1 MTKKTIEPKS
11 EPAPKP
17 SAMSSEQLKIRAKKA
32 HTMSK
37 HPYAVPFLTIAAL
50 IFLTGAV
57 LLVARTVHKL
67 PPPHDAKV
75 VIVSHDHEQQVVP
88 TKESTV
94 GELLDKLDIQLK
106 QGDVVEPAKST
117 KINQDDFRINVY
129 RATPVQVVDGTNKT
143 YAFSAAKTPRA
154 MAQQTGTQ
162 LYPEDITTRE
172 PVENFVNSGAIA
184 DQVMVDRA
192 MPVEVDLYGTP
203 VTLRTHA
210 KTVGGLAKEKGIK
223 LEPKDQLVPA
233 ANTPI
238 TPNQKV
244 SFIRTGTKTITVKED
259 IPTPT
264 QNIADNNLAYGTT
277 AVRQQGSPGQQIV
290 TYQVEIVNNV
300 EKTRTVTQK
309 VVTKAPVTQINVVGS
324 SLSGIKGDMARA
336 GISPDEYAAADYIIS
351 HESGWC
357 PTKAQGQYGGCPAYT
372 GSVPSSGGYGLC
384 QSTPPSK
391 MASAGADW
399 ATNPVTQ
406 LKWCTGYAKSRY
418 GGWNNAYAHW
428 LSAHNW

>member
-1 MTKKTIEPKS
+1 MTKKVSPKTES
-11 EPAPKP
+11 EPKP
-17 SAMSSEQLKIRAKKA
+17 SAISSEQLKLKAQKA
-32 HTMSK
+32 HKMSK
-37 HPYAVPFLTIAAL
+37 HPYAVPFLTIAGLL
-50 IFLTGAV
+50 ILTGAV
-57 LLVARTVHKL
+57 FLFAKGFHKL

-75 VIVSHDHEQQVVP
+75 VIVSHDHEQQIVP
-88 TKESTV
+88 SKESTV
-94 GELLDKLDIQLK
+94 GELLDKLNIDLK
-106 QGDVVEPAKST
+106 EGDVVEPAKST

-129 RATPVQVVDGTNKT
+129 RATPVQVVDGNNKT

-162 LYPEDITTRE
+162 LYPEDITKRE
-172 PVENFVNSGAIA
+172 PVENFVSSGAIA
-184 DQVMVDRA
+184 DQVTVDRA

-223 LEPKDQLVPA
+223 IEPKDQLVPA
-233 ANTPI
+233 ADAPLM
-238 TPNQKV
+238 PNQKV

-259 IPTPT
+259 IPTPV

-277 AVRQQGSPGQQIV
+277 AVRQQGSPGQQVV
-290 TYQVEIVNNV
+290 TYQVQIVNNV
-300 EKTRTVTQK
+300 ETGRTATQR
-309 VVTKAPVTQINVVGS
+309 VVTKAAVTQINVVGS
-324 SLSGIKGDMARA
+324 SLSGIKGDMALA
-336 GISPDEYAAADYIIS
+336 GISPDEYNAADYIIS

-357 PTKAQGQYGGCPAYT
+357 PTKAQGQWGGCPAYS

-384 QSTPPSK
+384 QSTPGSK
-391 MASAGADW
+391 MVSAGADW

-428 LSAHNW
+428 LSAHSW